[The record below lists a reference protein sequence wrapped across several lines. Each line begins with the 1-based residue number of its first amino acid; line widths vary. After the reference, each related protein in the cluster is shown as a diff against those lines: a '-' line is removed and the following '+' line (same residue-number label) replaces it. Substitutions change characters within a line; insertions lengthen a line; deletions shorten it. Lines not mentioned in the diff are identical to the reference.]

1 MDYLARREHGRAEL
15 ATKLGQAGFEPD
27 VVETTIEQL
36 VADGLQSD
44 ARFVEAWVS
53 SRIGQCKGPERI
65 RAELRQRQ
73 VAEAAIDEGIA
84 AAAADWVGLARAARQ
99 RKFGSELPGDF
110 PARAKQMRFLQY
122 RGFEADQVRAAV
134 STDDDSE

>member
-1 MDYLARREHGRAEL
+1 MDCLARREHGRAEL
-15 ATKLGQAGFEPD
+15 VTRLAKAGFDPD
-27 VVETTIEQL
+27 VVASTVERL

-53 SRIGQCKGPERI
+53 SRIGQGKGPERI

-73 VAEAAIDEGIA
+73 VADAAIEAGLA
-84 AAAADWVGLARAARQ
+84 AAAVDWVGLARAVRQ

-110 PARAKQMRFLQY
+110 PARAQQMRFLQY

-134 STDDDSE
+134 STDDD